1 MYTETICILGY
12 KMHKRVGDIEE
23 FQFRKLST
31 DTETGDIHLH
41 ITIVISGWLNDDIE
55 TSYSQPWKYLRV
67 LIHYILCIYFIK
79 YTL

>member
-1 MYTETICILGY
+1 
-12 KMHKRVGDIEE
+12 MHKRVGDIEE

-55 TSYSQPWKYLRV
+55 TSYCQPWQYLRV
-67 LIHYILCIYFIK
+67 
-79 YTL
+79 